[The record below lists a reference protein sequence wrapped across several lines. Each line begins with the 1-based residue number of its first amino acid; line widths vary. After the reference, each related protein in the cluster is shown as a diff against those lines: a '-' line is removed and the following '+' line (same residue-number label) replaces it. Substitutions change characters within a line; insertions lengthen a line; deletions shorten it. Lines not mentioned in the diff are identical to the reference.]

1 MTREPLILI
10 PGVLCAGEL
19 WRDQVEGLGD
29 IADPM
34 VSMAHAAHPNIPAI
48 AAAILAA
55 APPRFAL
62 AGLSMGGY
70 VAFEVMRQAPGRVS
84 RLALLDTSART
95 DGPEQTAA
103 RRDLIALAEAGRFEA
118 VTDRLLPSFVHPDRA
133 GDQALLAR
141 MRADAARVGREGYL
155 RQQAAVMGRADSR
168 PSLAAIQ
175 VPTLV
180 LVGRQDARTPPP
192 LAEEIAA
199 GIPGAQL
206 VVIEESGHLPTMER
220 PAETNAAL
228 RAWLLA

>member
-29 IADPM
+29 IANPV
-34 VSMAHAAHPNIPAI
+34 VSMAHATHPTIPAI
-48 AAAILAA
+48 AAAVLAA

-70 VAFEVMRQAPGRVS
+70 VAFEVMRQAPERVS

-95 DGPEQTAA
+95 DRPDQTAA
-103 RRDLIALAEAGRFEA
+103 RRELVTLAEAGRFEA
-118 VTDRLLPSFVHPDRA
+118 VVDRLLPSFVHPDRV
-133 GDQALLAR
+133 GDKALLAR
-141 MRADAARVGREGYL
+141 MRADAAAIGRDGYL
-155 RQQAAVMGRADSR
+155 RQQAAVMARADSLS
-168 PSLAAIQ
+168 SLAAIR

-199 GIPGAQL
+199 GIPGARL
-206 VVIEESGHLPTMER
+206 VVVEDSGHLPTMER

-228 RAWLLA
+228 RAWLSA